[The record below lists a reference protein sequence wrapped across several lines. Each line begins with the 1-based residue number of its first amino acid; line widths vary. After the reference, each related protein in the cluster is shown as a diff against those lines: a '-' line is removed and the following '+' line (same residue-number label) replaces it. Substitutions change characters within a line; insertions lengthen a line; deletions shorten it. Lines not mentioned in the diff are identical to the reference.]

1 MSLVEKQ
8 NVSTAN
14 KLQYLMCKL
23 TDMVGVSLFI
33 ILLTN
38 NMTFLRP
45 EAV

>member
-1 MSLVEKQ
+1 MSLCSRVKLI
-8 NVSTAN
+8 TAN
-14 KLQYLMCKL
+14 KLQYLRCKL

-38 NMTFLRP
+38 NITFIRP